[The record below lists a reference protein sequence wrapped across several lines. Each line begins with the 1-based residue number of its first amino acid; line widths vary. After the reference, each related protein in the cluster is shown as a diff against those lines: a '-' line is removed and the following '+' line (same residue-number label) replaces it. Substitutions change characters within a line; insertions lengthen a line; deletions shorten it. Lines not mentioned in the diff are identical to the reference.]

1 MDNSETLA
9 NPTLRAAALK
19 LPLIPARLLK
29 PGTMMRR
36 VQPLGQHV
44 LFTVVTVRSSY
55 PVLESDWEVA
65 WYREEKRWV
74 PFERIVQDQ
83 LTIHEEI

>member
-1 MDNSETLA
+1 MDNSDTLA
-9 NPTLRAAALK
+9 NPTLRTAALK

-29 PGTMMRR
+29 PGTMMSR

-44 LFTVVTVRSSY
+44 LFTVVIVRSSY
-55 PVLESDWEVA
+55 PVLESDWGVA

-74 PFERIVQDQ
+74 PFERIAKDQ
-83 LTIHEEI
+83 LMVPQEI